1 MLPRGR
7 LIWVLGLAGAP
18 FLLMPWWPLAG
29 MFGGG
34 LVLLVVLAAVVD
46 VLISPKPARVHVKRD
61 VAEILSL
68 GAENPVRIRLRN
80 MQRREV
86 RVEIADEA
94 PAPCRTEGL
103 PAVAVLPPDRA
114 RVVTYHVIPRRRGNK
129 PFGVLFLRS
138 RSRWGFWAFT
148 AEFLEERIVRVYP
161 GIRAV
166 QRTELLAR
174 RNRLAEAGV
183 RLSRLRGRGSE
194 FDRLREY
201 RREDEYRAIDWKATA
216 RHTTLIS
223 REYVVERNQNVVLVL
238 DCGRSMCNSQG
249 GISHF
254 DRALNAAILLAY
266 VALRQGDSVGFLAVS
281 NRVERYVP
289 AMRTLGSARA
299 LIARTYDITPRYL
312 ATDYELM
319 TRELRTRF
327 RKRSLVVFCTHALD
341 EVHLREIREAVSPR
355 LGPHLV
361 LTAFLRN
368 VPLADRIEE
377 LPRSDQEAFQ
387 VAAAAGIWAAQ
398 TRQLRRLAETG
409 RPVVD
414 VRPEELTA
422 RLISQYLE
430 IKAKHLL

>member
-1 MLPRGR
+1 
-7 LIWVLGLAGAP
+7 
-18 FLLMPWWPLAG
+18 
-29 MFGGG
+29 
-34 LVLLVVLAAVVD
+34 
-46 VLISPKPARVHVKRD
+46 
-61 VAEILSL
+61 
-68 GAENPVRIRLRN
+68 
-80 MQRREV
+80 
-86 RVEIADEA
+86 
-94 PAPCRTEGL
+94 
-103 PAVAVLPPDRA
+103 
-114 RVVTYHVIPRRRGNK
+114 
-129 PFGVLFLRS
+129 
-138 RSRWGFWAFT
+138 
-148 AEFLEERIVRVYP
+148 
-161 GIRAV
+161 
-166 QRTELLAR
+166 
-174 RNRLAEAGV
+174 
-183 RLSRLRGRGSE
+183 
-194 FDRLREY
+194 
-201 RREDEYRAIDWKATA
+201 
-216 RHTTLIS
+216 
-223 REYVVERNQNVVLVL
+223 
-238 DCGRSMCNSQG
+238 
-249 GISHF
+249 
-254 DRALNAAILLAY
+254 
-266 VALRQGDSVGFLAVS
+266 
-281 NRVERYVP
+281 
-289 AMRTLGSARA
+289 
-299 LIARTYDITPRYL
+299 L